1 MTRQPPPR
9 YDPHDRVRL
18 QHLLDAL
25 SSAIRFV
32 HERQRSDLDTD
43 EMLLFALTRVI
54 EIAGEAA
61 SKTSAEPRHAI
72 PDVRWSAI
80 IGMRN
85 RLVHAY
91 FDVDR
96 DILWTTAAVAAA
108 PVAEKLRALLDRL

>member
-1 MTRQPPPR
+1 M
-9 YDPHDRVRL
+9 
-18 QHLLDAL
+18 
-25 SSAIRFV
+25 

-43 EMLLFALTRVI
+43 EMLLFALTRAI
-54 EIAGEAA
+54 EIAGKAA
-61 SKTSAEPRHAI
+61 SKISVETRQAI
-72 PDVRWSAI
+72 ADVPWSAI

-108 PVAEKLRALLDRL
+108 PVAEKLRALLEQL